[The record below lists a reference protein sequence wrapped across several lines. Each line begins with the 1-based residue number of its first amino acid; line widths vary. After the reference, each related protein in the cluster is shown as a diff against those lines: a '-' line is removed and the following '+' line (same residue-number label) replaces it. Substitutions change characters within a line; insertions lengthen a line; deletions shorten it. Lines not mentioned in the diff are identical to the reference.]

1 MGSSKHGEGYLACL
15 ICGPFDTDRLWKG
28 FLASKLSS
36 VDLIWFALA
45 TFVMAPNTLRFRLI
59 KHLIVDPSGA
69 DLVQTYA
76 GLRGSSSSSSSTDLK
91 PV

>member
-1 MGSSKHGEGYLACL
+1 
-15 ICGPFDTDRLWKG
+15 
-28 FLASKLSS
+28 
-36 VDLIWFALA
+36 
-45 TFVMAPNTLRFRLI
+45 VMAPNTLRFRLI

-69 DLVQTYA
+69 NLVQTYA